1 MQVRTIQLSDGSIIT
16 AGLLD
21 HDDQIDDLDY
31 DDDDLEPEEGLV
43 EASAN

>member
-21 HDDQIDDLDY
+21 HEFAPDDDLDY
-31 DDDDLEPEEGLV
+31 DDDLEPEEDLV
-43 EASAN
+43 EV